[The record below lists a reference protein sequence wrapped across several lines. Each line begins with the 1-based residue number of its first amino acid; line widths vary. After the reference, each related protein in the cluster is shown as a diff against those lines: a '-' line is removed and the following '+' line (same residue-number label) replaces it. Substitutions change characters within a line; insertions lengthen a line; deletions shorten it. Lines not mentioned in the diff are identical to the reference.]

1 VRDNVTAVLDR
12 AAHSSE
18 RETGPE
24 KPAAERRE
32 RPVRLLVLDDRP
44 REIVVLGRRDGVV
57 VESAAG
63 VCLVE
68 APAEAR
74 SPAES

>member
-1 VRDNVTAVLDR
+1 MTAVLDR

-32 RPVRLLVLDDRP
+32 RPVRLLVLAARP
-44 REIVVLGRRDGVV
+44 REILVLGRRHGVA
-57 VESAAG
+57 VEPTAG
-63 VCLVE
+63 VRLVE